1 MNPSVPASRPGT
13 LQRNIPGKAY
23 SEMEKGERQTF
34 SRNERLC
41 RTRLIEELFEKG
53 NTIHTSVFKV
63 FWTIPD
69 SSIPS
74 PAQLAIS
81 VPKKGF
87 RHATDRNLL
96 KRRIRESY
104 RRRKYRLYSFLQE
117 KGFSI
122 TFIMIYRSSKIA
134 DFALIDRAVEEVLEK
149 LCKSA
154 SSLPDKS

>member
-1 MNPSVPASRPGT
+1 
-13 LQRNIPGKAY
+13 
-23 SEMEKGERQTF
+23 MEKSERQTF

-53 NTIHTSVFKV
+53 NAFYTSVFKV
-63 FWTIPD
+63 VWAIPG

-74 PAQLAIS
+74 PAQVAVS

-104 RRRKYRLYSFLQE
+104 RRRKHSLYSFLRE
-117 KGFSI
+117 EGISV
-122 TFIMIYRSSKIA
+122 TFIMIYRSSKIEDYNA
-134 DFALIDRAVEEVLEK
+134 IDRAVEEVIQK

-154 SSLPDKS
+154 TSLPGKS

>member
-1 MNPSVPASRPGT
+1 
-13 LQRNIPGKAY
+13 
-23 SEMEKGERQTF
+23 MEKGERQTF

-53 NTIHTSVFKV
+53 NAFYTSFFKV
-63 FWTIPD
+63 FWAIPG
-69 SSIPS
+69 SSIRS
-74 PAQLAIS
+74 PAQVAVS

-104 RRRKYRLYSFLQE
+104 RRRKHRLYSFLQE
-117 KGFSI
+117 EGICI
-122 TFIMIYRSSKIA
+122 TFILIYRSSKIA
-134 DFALIDRAVEEVLEK
+134 DYDAIDRAVEEVIEK

-154 SSLPDKS
+154 TSLAGKS

>member
-1 MNPSVPASRPGT
+1 MM
-13 LQRNIPGKAY
+13 RNIPGKSD
-23 SEMEKGERQTF
+23 SEMEKGEKQTF

-53 NTIHTSVFKV
+53 NTFHTSVFKV
-63 FWTIPD
+63 FWVIPA
-69 SSIPS
+69 STIPS
-74 PAQLAIS
+74 PAQIAVS

-104 RRRKYRLYSFLQE
+104 RRRKHKLYSFLQE
-117 KGFSI
+117 ECINI
-122 TFIMIYRSSKIA
+122 TFILIYRSSKIA
-134 DFALIDRAVEEVLEK
+134 GFELIDRAVEEVIEK

-154 SSLPDKS
+154 SSLPGKS

>member
-1 MNPSVPASRPGT
+1 
-13 LQRNIPGKAY
+13 
-23 SEMEKGERQTF
+23 MEKGERQTF

-53 NTIHTSVFKV
+53 NSFFTSVFKV
-63 FWTIPD
+63 FWAIPG
-69 SSIPS
+69 STIPS
-74 PAQLAIS
+74 PAQVAVS

-104 RRRKYRLYSFLQE
+104 RKRKHKLYSILRE
-117 KGFSI
+117 EGISI
-122 TFIMIYRSSKIA
+122 TFILIYRSSKIG
-134 DFALIDRAVEEVLEK
+134 DYDSIDRAVEDVIEK

-154 SSLPDKS
+154 ASLPGKS

>member
-1 MNPSVPASRPGT
+1 
-13 LQRNIPGKAY
+13 
-23 SEMEKGERQTF
+23 MEKGERQTF

-53 NTIHTSVFKV
+53 NTFYTSVFKV
-63 FWTIPD
+63 IWTAPVLPIPA
-69 SSIPS
+69 
-74 PAQLAIS
+74 PAQVAVS

-104 RRRKYRLYSFLQE
+104 RRRKHILYHFLQE
-117 KGFSI
+117 EGINI
-122 TFIMIYRSSKIA
+122 TFILIYRSSKIA
-134 DFALIDRAVEEVLEK
+134 DFNSIDRAVEEVIEK

-154 SSLPDKS
+154 ASLPGKS

>member
-1 MNPSVPASRPGT
+1 
-13 LQRNIPGKAY
+13 
-23 SEMEKGERQTF
+23 MEKGERQTF

-41 RTRLIEELFEKG
+41 RTRQIEELFEKG
-53 NTIHTSVFKV
+53 NAFYTSVFKV
-63 FWTIPD
+63 VWAIPG

-74 PAQLAIS
+74 PAQVAVS

-104 RRRKYRLYSFLQE
+104 RRRKHSLYSFLRE
-117 KGFSI
+117 EGISV
-122 TFIMIYRSSKIA
+122 TFIMIYRSSKIEDYNA
-134 DFALIDRAVEEVLEK
+134 IDRAVEEVIQK

-154 SSLPDKS
+154 TSLPGKS

>member
-1 MNPSVPASRPGT
+1 
-13 LQRNIPGKAY
+13 
-23 SEMEKGERQTF
+23 MEKGERQTF

-53 NTIHTSVFKV
+53 NTFYNSLFKV
-63 FWTIPD
+63 LWAIPD
-69 SSIPS
+69 SPIPF

-104 RRRKYRLYSFLQE
+104 RRRKHRLYSFLKEQNI
-117 KGFSI
+117 SI
-122 TFIMIYRSSKIA
+122 TFILIYRSSKIA
-134 DFALIDRAVEEVLEK
+134 DYDSIDRAVEEVIEK
-149 LCKSA
+149 LCKSTA
-154 SSLPDKS
+154 SLSGKS

>member
-1 MNPSVPASRPGT
+1 
-13 LQRNIPGKAY
+13 
-23 SEMEKGERQTF
+23 MEKGERQTF

-53 NTIHTSVFKV
+53 NAFYTSVFKV
-63 FWTIPD
+63 FWAIPG

-74 PAQLAIS
+74 PAQVAVS

-104 RRRKYRLYSFLQE
+104 RRRKHSLYSFLQE
-117 KGFSI
+117 EGICI
-122 TFIMIYRSSKIA
+122 TFILIYRSSKIA
-134 DFALIDRAVEEVLEK
+134 DYDAIDRAVEEVIEK

-154 SSLPDKS
+154 TSLAGKS